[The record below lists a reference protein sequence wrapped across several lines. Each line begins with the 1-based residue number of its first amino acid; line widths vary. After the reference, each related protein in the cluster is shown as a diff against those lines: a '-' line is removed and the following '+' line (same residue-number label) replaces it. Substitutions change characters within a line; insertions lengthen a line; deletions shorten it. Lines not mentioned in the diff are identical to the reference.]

1 MAQTIKNLASGRLT
15 ADITAVATS
24 LSVYVGEGT
33 SEEIEGVWPDTPFY
47 ATITPNEPVA
57 GVPNSLDSEIVK
69 VTAVSSDQ
77 NGNTIL
83 TATRAQRDTL
93 ARAFS
98 AGAIVTNAIY
108 VDDAVVLGQESTE
121 ETEQAWVG
129 TDDIEDDAVT
139 PDKIS
144 SATYTYDEQVIGT
157 WVDGRPIYRQV
168 VSITIDSSWQTLIN
182 VPDAAR
188 FIKIQATAKSNN
200 VIPFYNSSS
209 DYGMFYVSANGQ
221 NVVVATTLR
230 GQFVA
235 IVEYIKTTD

>member
-47 ATITPNEPVA
+47 ATIAPNEPVA

-69 VTAVSSDQ
+69 ITAVSSDQ

-98 AGAIVTNAIY
+98 AGAIITNAIY
-108 VDDAVVLGQESTE
+108 VEDAGFSIYSTE
-121 ETEQAWVG
+121 EKVVG
-129 TDDIEDDAVT
+129 TWI
-139 PDKIS
+139 
-144 SATYTYDEQVIGT
+144 
-157 WVDGRPIYRQV
+157 DGKPIYRQV
-168 VSITIDSSWQTLIN
+168 VSTTIDSSWHTLVT
-182 VPDAAR
+182 VPDAER

-209 DYGMFYVSANGQ
+209 DYGMFNVSSNGQ

-230 GQFVA
+230 GLFVA
-235 IVEYIKTTD
+235 VVEYTKSTD